1 MTRPPASP
9 DNGNT
14 PPAGDRAALTDD
26 STGTRRLN
34 LTRIIGLCVVG
45 AFIAAVLILPTLRE
59 RKAADDAQ
67 KDTSAQ
73 VRQTVAMQNRTPATA
88 PAASA
93 ASETPARD
101 KAADQATAAAA
112 DRSSASEKDPD
123 DKMLE
128 ASRRAPVLVFKGSAG
143 PGSSPPAEPPTPPV
157 RTAAVAPA
165 DPDRGLGRLLDT
177 TTIGRARAVQLGDLN
192 LLLTAGTIVPC
203 ILDTAI
209 DTTNPGFVSCH
220 TEHDILSANGLVV
233 LLDRGTKVL
242 GEYRQGLR
250 QGQERIFVVWNRAVT
265 ADGVAI
271 DLGSPAADALGRS
284 GFDGQVETY
293 FWTRFGATL
302 LLSVISDAVSYG
314 RDQVRNGNS
323 GGGDTGDASTGSV
336 NTAAADALNNSI
348 NIAPVLRKNQGEAVS
363 IFVARDL
370 DFSGVYRLR
379 TSMGQQP

>member
-1 MTRPPASP
+1 VTRPPVSP
-9 DNGNT
+9 DNANT
-14 PPAGDRAALTDD
+14 PPTGDRAALPDD
-26 STGTRRLN
+26 STGARRLN
-34 LTRIIGLCVVG
+34 LTRLLGLCVVG
-45 AFIAAVLILPTLRE
+45 GVIGAVLLLPLLRSPKTTDE
-59 RKAADDAQ
+59 AQAAEKLRVA
-67 KDTSAQ
+67 
-73 VRQTVAMQNRTPATA
+73 QTVAMQNRTPPTPPVVPA
-88 PAASA
+88 PETPPHDKQAGQSA
-93 ASETPARD
+93 AGDD
-101 KAADQATAAAA
+101 KA
-112 DRSSASEKDPD
+112 SPLEKDPD

-128 ASRRAPVLVFKGSAG
+128 AARRAPVLVFKGSAG
-143 PGSSPPAEPPTPPV
+143 PGSPPPAEPPTPPV

-293 FWTRFGATL
+293 FWTRFGATM